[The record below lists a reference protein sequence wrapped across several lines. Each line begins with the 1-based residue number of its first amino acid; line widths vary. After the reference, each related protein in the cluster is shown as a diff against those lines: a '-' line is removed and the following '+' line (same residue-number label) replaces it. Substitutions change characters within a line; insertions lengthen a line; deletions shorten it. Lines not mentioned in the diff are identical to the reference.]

1 MGDELSMQTQ
11 IIILD
16 DDPTGIQTVHGCLAL
31 TCWDAET
38 LCRAFEDACP
48 FFYVLTNTRAYA
60 REQARQIVVDAVQAI
75 VTVNRAYQRRLVFIS
90 RSDSTLRSHFPLEI
104 DSITQRIEQDTGQPM
119 DAIFLVPAFFEGG
132 RITRDDTHY
141 LWDGCAYI
149 PTSDTEFARDA
160 VFGYTSSH
168 LPTYIEK
175 AGRG

>member
-104 DSITQRIEQDTGQPM
+104 EKGQTTLTVMVLIAPTLSYPINVKKIPCSINSKNHKI
-119 DAIFLVPAFFEGG
+119 VK
-132 RITRDDTHY
+132 
-141 LWDGCAYI
+141 GCQTVLSLTALI
-149 PTSDTEFARDA
+149 
-160 VFGYTSSH
+160 
-168 LPTYIEK
+168 IEK
-175 AGRG
+175 LIIRARNSILKNL

>member
-104 DSITQRIEQDTGQPM
+104 DSITQRIEIIDN
-119 DAIFLVPAFFEGG
+119 
-132 RITRDDTHY
+132 
-141 LWDGCAYI
+141 
-149 PTSDTEFARDA
+149 
-160 VFGYTSSH
+160 
-168 LPTYIEK
+168 
-175 AGRG
+175 